1 MKKEIYT
8 TVSYKESFLESQL
21 ADENILDES
30 IKSLMDTKLIK
41 KQIELQKQISILEE
55 KIETSVFEIKNIL
68 NKKVDINIDEKVTM
82 NLKIAPV
89 RKMLE
94 LYLIDL
100 YKTKEVAFET
110 YNEII
115 KETMFKNKMLFVVT
129 KNNKKT
135 IFNFIWE

>member
-1 MKKEIYT
+1 MEDLMKKL
-8 TVSYKESFLESQL
+8 V
-21 ADENILDES
+21 DNS
-30 IKSLMDTKLIK
+30 IKSIEIH
-41 KQIELQKQISILEE
+41 KQMKILEE

-82 NLKIAPV
+82 NLKIEPM

-94 LYLIDL
+94 LYLINSC
-100 YKTKEVAFET
+100 KTKEVALET

-115 KETMFKNKMLFVVT
+115 KETMFENKMLFVVT